1 MAIGF
6 EYTLGVD
13 EAASLANLQA
23 FVDKIDTMEAKI
35 KLDFEGDITGEAIDK
50 LATKINQLNTN
61 LSLDINEFRIDRQA
75 LQESLNE
82 NSKRLELLL
91 KVKFDDMELQSER
104 VNPGEPIRK
113 NFEKELALMKDSALR
128 MLNNL
133 SVQMQK
139 ANIGSDIIDV
149 NEIKKS
155 IESLDLT
162 TSSFKNI
169 KGEIKEIKNDIAAW
183 QQVIKLNNNLLAN
196 TGKVTDEIRAKMK
209 DVNTSMKMDESEANT
224 LKKTLELYQRRLKIQ
239 KDSVTMSRQFRDATE
254 KTRQEIL
261 QEINALDISGNSVKE
276 LAQSYQEASVSVR
289 EFKSRLRAEDINA
302 NGYAFENLSK
312 KVGSL
317 VTQFFTLDKVFN
329 LVEEGFRNSYQYI
342 LDLDN
347 AYTDV
352 AISMD
357 ITRGEFDKWTGTAT
371 EIARESSIATNN
383 IMDMVKIYA
392 TAGEDISQIQSK
404 LSGTAALQ
412 NITQFDTNTTTQIVN
427 SVVNQFKL
435 MEKEVNGSVGNMENV
450 INYFGDAL
458 VNISNNLG
466 IDNVKGIQE
475 MANAIDDAGAIIEST
490 GGSMEWFMAMTAKTA
505 ETMNMTGSE
514 FGAAMRMIV
523 ARTLRQGESIEAMGE
538 SAEDA
543 EYKMAK
549 AEKALTSVGATI
561 RGKTSDE
568 LLSIEEILGNVAG
581 AWDDLSDSERQYVA
595 EAMAGTQR
603 SAVFINLMENYD
615 AIQELQEKA
624 HENVG
629 ALMEAN
635 AIRAD
640 SLENKLAVLKDTINR
655 LFASF
660 MNSEGLK
667 SAIEL
672 LDGIL
677 NGVIKVVEAMDGNM
691 LPLFIALG
699 GVIGALKINS
709 IIGLFTKLAG
719 SMTTAAGATG
729 TLTASVASLKTV
741 LLGGLAGVAIT
752 AAIAGLVKWGQHVK
766 EEKERIEGFS
776 DAVADYKNAFTDEGD
791 TSVSNLVSKYEEIN
805 RKLKDGNVT
814 EEERIRLENEVAEVA
829 GQLSGLGEKYK
840 DVIDDQ
846 NSSLDEQVEKL
857 ENISQYDKRKAA
869 ISLYDETQLSDK
881 QLSKLQDALGVGY
894 TKREDYNNGWI
905 EEFQRL
911 LDENQAAMDEAIS
924 KGESIKKLE
933 EERIG
938 LQEDLNYWTQA
949 QIENEEAF
957 VDAYET
963 LLAYQ
968 EAGLAME
975 ELGFENTRDQS
986 EWLDKFKGK
995 YEEILGIKQEIS
1007 NTSMNTADT
1016 DNDAET
1022 GLVPIQDMAALN
1034 EKYVEQVALLKEA
1047 KEMAEGLKDGL
1058 DFSEMQA
1065 MVNSDL
1071 FKGFAGNIANAAE
1084 VQEYLNQ
1091 KISEMT
1097 DAANNTYAQMLNN
1110 DTNYWNEKVRN
1121 SEQWIQHEADTYN
1134 AILQIGAEALGI
1146 SQEQFAEYINNK
1158 GLMREFDLSNATTV
1172 AEAEN
1177 MMQSQTVQNILTYWQ
1192 ALVDDKNVARSV
1204 DLQNVEAF
1212 LNEQGVMEA
1221 QTINQLSSMWDTF
1234 YQNKVAAMTAQLTT
1248 LSNIASSAASLG
1260 NKVSGQVSSSFT
1272 SKQAFEAMASGAEKE
1287 SASEATKAAAEY
1299 LNLAQQVEAMANGNP
1314 FSGFSVAFDGIS
1326 AAAVGATDA
1335 IGGLTDALSAPGS
1348 GSGSGGKGGKGGS
1361 GSGKTATE
1369 KVVEDLEDLVDIYYE
1384 VDRAYKQC
1392 ENALT
1397 LNGTKQQ
1404 NRVGRELVNLYKEEI
1419 NLLQQKTNIL
1429 KDQMDIMNTE
1439 AEDLRKTLSSK
1450 GFTFD
1455 DEGNI
1460 TNYANQLRY
1469 LTAQANSLSGEA
1481 KQKAIDAVKEVD
1493 SNIERYTSLM
1503 VDEIADVTNEWEDMV
1518 NQIKDVEREMAE
1530 LVTDTQKDVAEAI
1543 EHYLNKR
1550 YDAVKNE
1557 LEKEKDLYNKQYEDE
1572 EYQDSLADEKRKLDE
1587 IQQQI
1592 TNLMRDSS
1600 EAGQLKLADLKQQY
1614 LDQQEAI
1621 NEMIR
1626 EHEKDSI
1633 NDKFDDQLDSLDEE
1647 LESLLS
1653 PENLINMINQAI
1665 TNGFITIG
1673 DETVAL
1679 QGIMDTWMNE
1689 TGDGLYALGDILRTE
1704 LCGNLEAAAGLM
1716 ADMGITSLGGN
1727 NASSLAING
1736 RAIGASILESA
1747 AGQTTVSGDSISI
1760 VFDAPLVELNGDA
1773 SSYEVADIERMIKK
1787 AQDDM
1792 ITKISKQLSKR

>member
-6 EYTLGVD
+6 EYSLGVD

-61 LSLDINEFRIDRQA
+61 LSLDINEFKIDRQA
-75 LQESLNE
+75 LQETLNE

-91 KVKFDDMELQSER
+91 KVKFDDMELQAER

-133 SVQMQK
+133 SVQMQR

-183 QQVIKLNNNLLAN
+183 QQVINLNNNLLAN
-196 TGKVTDEIRAKMK
+196 TGKVTDGIRAKMK
-209 DVNTSMKMDESEANT
+209 SVNASMKMDESEANT

-254 KTRQEIL
+254 QTRNEIL

-317 VTQFFTLDKVFN
+317 VTQFFTLDKAFN
-329 LVEEGFRNSYQYI
+329 LIEEGFRNSYQYI

-371 EIARESSIATNN
+371 EIARASGIATND

-392 TAGEDISQIQSK
+392 TAGEDISAIQTK

-435 MEKEVNGSVGNMENV
+435 MEKEINGSTGNMENA

-458 VNISNNLG
+458 INISNNLG

-475 MANAIDDAGAIIEST
+475 MANAIDDAGSIIEST

-538 SAEDA
+538 SAEEA

-549 AEKALTSVGATI
+549 AEKALASVGATI

-568 LLSIEEILGNVAG
+568 LLSIEEILGKVAG

-615 AIQELQEKA
+615 EIQNLQEKA

-635 AIRAD
+635 AVRAD

-677 NGVIKVVEAMDGNM
+677 NGVIKVVEAMDGDM

-709 IIGLFTKLAG
+709 IVGLFTKLAG

-729 TLTASVASLKTV
+729 TLTASVVSLKTV

-752 AAIAGLVKWGQHVK
+752 AAIAALVKWGQHVK

-776 DAVADYKNAFTDEGD
+776 DAVAEYKNAFVDDGD
-791 TSVSNLVSKYEEIN
+791 ASVSNLVSKYEEIN
-805 RKLKDGNVT
+805 RKLQEGNIT
-814 EEERIRLENEVAEVA
+814 EEERIELENEVASVA
-829 GQLSGLGEKYK
+829 EQLSGLGEKYK

-846 NSSLDEQVEKL
+846 NASLDEQVEKL

-869 ISLYDETQLSDK
+869 INLYDETQLSDK
-881 QLSKLQDALGVGY
+881 QLAKLQTALGVGY
-894 TKREDYNNGWI
+894 TNNENNNKGWI
-905 EEFQRL
+905 EHYQQL
-911 LDENQAAMDEAIS
+911 LDENQVAMDEAIS
-924 KGESIKKLE
+924 KGESIKELE
-933 EERIG
+933 KERIK
-938 LQEDLNYWTQA
+938 LQEQVNYWTKA
-949 QIENEEAF
+949 QIENEQAF

-975 ELGFENTRDQS
+975 ELGFENTRDQA

-1007 NTSMNTADT
+1007 NTDMNAADA
-1016 DNDAET
+1016 DNEVES

-1047 KEMAEGLKDGL
+1047 KEMAEGLADGL
-1058 DFSEMQA
+1058 DLSEMQA
-1065 MVNSDL
+1065 MMNSDI
-1071 FKGFAGNIANAAE
+1071 FENFTGNIANAAE

-1110 DTNYWNEKVRN
+1110 DANYWNEKVRN
-1121 SEQWIQHEADTYN
+1121 SEQWVQHEADAYN
-1134 AILQIGAEALGI
+1134 AILEIGAEALGI

-1192 ALVDDKNVARSV
+1192 ALINDKNVARNI
-1204 DLQNVEAF
+1204 DLQNVAEF
-1212 LNEQGVMEA
+1212 LNQQGIMEA
-1221 QTINQLSSMWDTF
+1221 QTINELSSMWDTF
-1234 YQNKVAAMTAQLTT
+1234 YQNKVAAMSAQLTT
-1248 LSNIASSAASLG
+1248 LSNIASSAAALG

-1272 SKQAFEAMASGAEKE
+1272 SKQAFEAMASGAAREG
-1287 SASEATKAAAEY
+1287 ASEASKAAAEY
-1299 LNLAQQVEAMANGNP
+1299 LQISQQVEAMANSNP

-1348 GSGSGGKGGKGGS
+1348 GSGGKGGKGGKGGS
-1361 GSGKTATE
+1361 GSSATE
-1369 KVVEDLEDLVDIYYE
+1369 KVVEDLKDLVDIYYE

-1397 LNGTKQQ
+1397 LNNTKQQ

-1469 LTAQANSLSGEA
+1469 LTAQANALSGEA

-1493 SNIERYTSLM
+1493 SNIERYTTLM
-1503 VDEIADVTNEWEDMV
+1503 VDEIADVTNEWEDMI
-1518 NQIKDVEREMAE
+1518 NQVKDVEREMAE

-1557 LEKEKDLYNKQYEDE
+1557 LEKEKDLYNKQYENE
-1572 EYQDSLADEKRKLDE
+1572 EYQDNLAAEQRKLDE

-1592 TNLMRDSS
+1592 TNLMRDTS

-1633 NDKFDDQLDSLDEE
+1633 NDKFDEQLDSLDEE

-1653 PENLINMINQAI
+1653 PENLVNMINQAI
-1665 TNGFITIG
+1665 TSGFMTIG

-1679 QGIMDTWMNE
+1679 QGIMDTWLNE

-1736 RAIGASILESA
+1736 RAIGTGLLESA
-1747 AGQTTVSGDSISI
+1747 AGQTTVGGDSISI

-1773 SSYEVADIERMIKK
+1773 SSYEIADIERMIKK